1 MDFAKVL
8 NDLRREKADK
18 LAQAEQ
24 LLAENKVSEAAAL
37 DGELDALCQKISAT
51 ENLMRRS
58 QEDAQ
63 PLPDGDGAPQDKG
76 GGARPFHSLGEQLQ
90 AVVNAAKTHVVDKRL
105 LQVND
110 AVKGANEGTG
120 ADGGFAVQE
129 DFAGQILETA
139 VSTGDILSRVDSYTV
154 GANSNAARWL
164 MVDETDVSASVFGGV
179 QMYWAAEGAT
189 VAASRPKFKELK
201 LDLEKMMGFAYATD
215 ELLQDAAFMTGF
227 FGSAF
232 TVAANRLLEDAIIS
246 GDGSGKPKGILNSG
260 ALIAVD
266 AEASQAAGTL
276 NAQNIL
282 KMWSRALTSGRRN
295 MVWMMHPDLE
305 DQLPQLMLGDKL
317 IWMPEGGISGAQYQT
332 ILGRPVLFNDNCQA
346 MGTKG
351 DVLLADLKQ
360 YMLLK
365 KGTAKQDWSMHVE
378 FLTDQMCFR
387 MVLRCNGTPKVTAP
401 ITLKNSTRTRS
412 PFVTLAAR
420 PASGGSGGGT
430 QQGGGSSTQEPQ
442 G

>member
-24 LLAENKVSEAAAL
+24 LLAENKVAEAAAL
-37 DGELDALCQKISAT
+37 DGELDALCQKIATT

-58 QEDAQ
+58 QEEAQ
-63 PLPDGDGAPQDKG
+63 PLPDGGGAPQDKG
-76 GGARPFHSLGEQLQ
+76 GEAKPFRSLGEQLQ

-105 LQVND
+105 LQVNN
-110 AVKGANEGTG
+110 AVQGASEGTG

-129 DFAGQILETA
+129 DFAGKILETA

-246 GDGSGKPKGILNSG
+246 GDGSGKPTGILKSG
-260 ALIAVD
+260 ALIT
-266 AEASQAAGTL
+266 AEAEAGQAAGTL
-276 NAQNIL
+276 TAQNIL
-282 KMWSRALTSGRRN
+282 KMWTRALTSGRRN

-360 YMLLK
+360 YMLLR

-401 ITLKNSTRTRS
+401 ITLKNSGRTRS

-420 PASGGSGGGT
+420 PAAEG
-430 QQGGGSSTQEPQ
+430 
-442 G
+442 

>member
-1 MDFAKVL
+1 MDYGKVL
-8 NDLRREKADK
+8 NELRREKADK
-18 LAQAEQ
+18 LAKAQQ
-24 LLAENKVSEAAAL
+24 LLSEGKVDEAKAIDA
-37 DGELDALCQKISAT
+37 ELDALCDRITTT

-58 QEDAQ
+58 QEDAV
-63 PLPDGDGAPQDKG
+63 PLPGSEEQPQDE
-76 GGARPFHSLGEQLQ
+76 GAKVRPFRSLGEQLQ
-90 AVVNAAKTHVVDKRL
+90 AVVNAAKTHTADKRL
-105 LQVND
+105 LQVNN
-110 AVKGANEGTG
+110 AVMGSNEGTG

-189 VAASRPKFKELK
+189 VTASRPKFKELK

-227 FGSAF
+227 FGTAF
-232 TVAANRLLEDAIIS
+232 TVAANRLLEDAIIC
-246 GDGSGKPKGILNSG
+246 GDGEGKPTGILSSG

-266 AEASQAAGTL
+266 AEDGQKAETL
-276 NAQNIL
+276 NAQNIF
-282 KMWSRALTSGRRN
+282 KMWSRALVSGRKN
-295 MVWMMHPDLE
+295 MVWLMHPDLE

-332 ILGRPVLFNDNCQA
+332 ILGRPVLFNGNCQA
-346 MGTKG
+346 IGTKG

-365 KGTAKQDWSMHVE
+365 KGSAKQDWSMHVE
-378 FLTDQMCFR
+378 FLTDQQCFR
-387 MVLRCNGTPKVTAP
+387 MVLRCNGTPKMTAP
-401 ITLKNSTRTRS
+401 VKLKNSTRTRS
-412 PFVTLAAR
+412 PYVTLAAR
-420 PASGGSGGGT
+420 DG
-430 QQGGGSSTQEPQ
+430 
-442 G
+442 

>member
-1 MDFAKVL
+1 MDYAKVL

-18 LAQAEQ
+18 LARAEQ
-24 LLAENKVSEAAAL
+24 LLTEGKVTEAAAL
-37 DGELDALCQKISAT
+37 DGELDALCAQISTT
-51 ENLMRRS
+51 ESLMRRS
-58 QEDAQ
+58 QEEAE
-63 PLPDGDGAPQDKG
+63 PLPDDGGNPKDKG
-76 GGARPFHSLGEQLQ
+76 GAARPFRSLGEQLQ
-90 AVVNAAKTHVVDKRL
+90 AVVNAAKTHTADKRL
-105 LQVND
+105 LQVNN
-110 AVKGANEGTG
+110 AVMGSNEGTG

-139 VSTGDILSRVDSYTV
+139 VATGDILSRVDSYTV

-189 VAASRPKFKELK
+189 VTASRPKFKELK

-232 TVAANRLLEDAIIS
+232 TVAANRLLEDSIIS
-246 GDGSGKPKGILNSG
+246 GDGEGKPTGIMSSG
-260 ALIAVD
+260 ALIEVA
-266 AEASQAAGTL
+266 AEAGQKAETL

-282 KMWSRALTSGRRN
+282 RMWSRALVSGRRN
-295 MVWMMHPDLE
+295 MVWLMHPDLE

-317 IWMPEGGISGAQYQT
+317 IWMPEGGISGSQYQT

-346 MGTKG
+346 IGSKG

-378 FLTDQMCFR
+378 FLTDQQCFR

-401 ITLKNSTRTRS
+401 IKLKNSTRTRS
-412 PFVTLAAR
+412 PYVTLAAR
-420 PASGGSGGGT
+420 SG
-430 QQGGGSSTQEPQ
+430 STEAA

>member
-1 MDFAKVL
+1 MDLAKVL

-18 LAQAEQ
+18 LAQAER
-24 LLAENKVSEAAAL
+24 LLGEGRVAEAAEL
-37 DGELDALCQKISAT
+37 DGELDALCQRIAAT

-63 PLPDGDGAPQDKG
+63 PLPGGGESQDKG
-76 GGARPFHSLGEQLQ
+76 GEARPFRSLGEQLQ

-105 LQVND
+105 LQVNNT
-110 AVKGANEGTG
+110 VQGANEGTG

-129 DFAGQILETA
+129 DFAGSILETA

-179 QMYWAAEGAT
+179 QMYWASEGAT

-232 TVAANRLLEDAIIS
+232 TLAANRLLEDAIIS
-246 GDGSGKPKGILNSG
+246 GDGSGKPTGILNSG
-260 ALIAVD
+260 ALVAVD
-266 AEASQAAGTL
+266 AEAGQAAGTV
-276 NAQNIL
+276 NARNIL

-305 DQLPQLMLGDKL
+305 DQLPQLMLGDKP

-332 ILGRPVLFNDNCQA
+332 ILGRPVLFNDNCRA

-401 ITLKNSTRTRS
+401 ITLKNSDRTRS
-412 PFVTLAAR
+412 PFVTLGAR
-420 PASGGSGGGT
+420 PAAEG
-430 QQGGGSSTQEPQ
+430 
-442 G
+442 

>member
-1 MDFAKVL
+1 MDFSKVL
-8 NDLRREKADK
+8 NDLRRKKADK

-24 LLAENKVSEAAAL
+24 YLNEGKVSEAAAINAEL
-37 DGELDALCQKISAT
+37 DGICAEIATT

-58 QEDAQ
+58 QEDAE
-63 PLPDGDGAPQDKG
+63 PLPG
-76 GGARPFHSLGEQLQ
+76 GGAAPQNEGAEVRPFRSLGEQLQ
-90 AVVNAAKTHVVDKRL
+90 AVVNAAKTHTVDKRL
-105 LQVND
+105 LQVNN
-110 AVKGANEGTG
+110 AVMGSNEGTG
-120 ADGGFAVQE
+120 ADGGFAIQE
-129 DFAGQILETA
+129 DFAGKILESA
-139 VSTGDILSRVDSYTV
+139 VATGDILSRVDSYTV

-179 QMYWAAEGAT
+179 QMYWASEGAT
-189 VAASRPKFKELK
+189 VAASRPKFKEMK
-201 LDLEKMMGFAYATD
+201 LDLDKMMGFAYATD

-227 FGSAF
+227 FGAAF
-232 TVAANRLLEDAIIS
+232 TVAANRLLEDSILC
-246 GDGSGKPKGILNSG
+246 GDGSGKPTGIMKSK
-260 ALIAVD
+260 ALITVD
-266 AEASQAAGTL
+266 AEAGQKAETL

-282 KMWSRALTSGRRN
+282 RMWSRALVSNRKN
-295 MVWMMHPDLE
+295 MVWLMHPDLE

-346 MGTKG
+346 IGTTG

-387 MVLRCNGTPKVTAP
+387 MVLRCGGTPKVDAP
-401 ITLKNSTRTRS
+401 VTLKNSTRTRS
-412 PFVTLAAR
+412 PYVTLAAR
-420 PASGGSGGGT
+420 SSAGSGSGGTENNGAA
-430 QQGGGSSTQEPQ
+430 G
-442 G
+442 

>member
-1 MDFAKVL
+1 MDLAKVL

-24 LLAENKVSEAAAL
+24 LLGEGRVAEASAL
-37 DGELDALCQKISAT
+37 DGELDALCQRIAAT

-63 PLPDGDGAPQDKG
+63 PLPGGGESQDKG
-76 GGARPFHSLGEQLQ
+76 GEARPFRSLGEQLQ

-105 LQVND
+105 LQVNN
-110 AVKGANEGTG
+110 AVQGANEGTG

-129 DFAGQILETA
+129 DFAGSILETA

-179 QMYWAAEGAT
+179 QMYWASEGAS

-246 GDGSGKPKGILNSG
+246 GDGSGKPTGILNSG

-266 AEASQAAGTL
+266 AEAGQAAGTV
-276 NAQNIL
+276 NARNIL

-295 MVWMMHPDLE
+295 MVWLMHPDLE

-317 IWMPEGGISGAQYQT
+317 IWMPEGGISGGQYQT

-378 FLTDQMCFR
+378 FLTDRMCFR

-401 ITLKNSTRTRS
+401 ITLKNSVHTRS
-412 PFVTLAAR
+412 PFVTLGAR
-420 PASGGSGGGT
+420 PAAEG
-430 QQGGGSSTQEPQ
+430 
-442 G
+442 

>member
-1 MDFAKVL
+1 MDLAKVL

-24 LLAENKVSEAAAL
+24 LLGEGRVAEASAL
-37 DGELDALCQKISAT
+37 DGELDALCQRIAVT

-63 PLPDGDGAPQDKG
+63 PLPGGGESQDKG
-76 GGARPFHSLGEQLQ
+76 GEARPFRSLGEQLQ

-105 LQVND
+105 LQVNN
-110 AVKGANEGTG
+110 AVQGANEGTG

-129 DFAGQILETA
+129 DFAGSILETA

-232 TVAANRLLEDAIIS
+232 TVASNRLLEDAIIS
-246 GDGSGKPKGILNSG
+246 GDGSGKPTGILNSG
-260 ALIAVD
+260 ALVAVD
-266 AEASQAAGTL
+266 AEAGQAAGTL
-276 NAQNIL
+276 NARNIL
-282 KMWSRALTSGRRN
+282 KMWSRALVSGRRN

-305 DQLPQLMLGDKL
+305 DQLPQLMLGDKP

-332 ILGRPVLFNDNCQA
+332 ILGRPVLFNDNCRA

-401 ITLKNSTRTRS
+401 ITLKNSDRTRS
-412 PFVTLAAR
+412 PFVTLGAR
-420 PASGGSGGGT
+420 PAAEG
-430 QQGGGSSTQEPQ
+430 
-442 G
+442 

>member
-1 MDFAKVL
+1 MDFAKAL
-8 NDLRREKADK
+8 NELRQKKAEK
-18 LAQAEQ
+18 LAAAEA
-24 LLAENKVSEAAAL
+24 LLQEGKVEDAAAL
-37 DGELDALCQKISAT
+37 DAELEGICKQIATT

-58 QEDAQ
+58 QENAQ
-63 PLPDGDGAPQDKG
+63 PLDIGNPHVEVTPNGK
-76 GGARPFHSLGEQLQ
+76 PFASLGEQLQ
-90 AVVNAAKTHVVDKRL
+90 AIVSAAKTHTADKRL
-105 LQVND
+105 IQVNN
-110 AVKGANEGTG
+110 AVKGSSEGVD
-120 ADGGFAVQE
+120 ADGGYAIQE
-129 DFAGQILETA
+129 DFAGKILETA

-164 MVDETDVSASVFGGV
+164 MIDETDVSASVFGGV

-232 TVAANRLLEDAIIS
+232 TLAANRLLEDSIIC
-246 GDGSGKPKGILNSG
+246 GDGEGKPTGILKSG
-260 ALIAVD
+260 ALIQVD
-266 AEASQAAGTL
+266 AEAGQAAETV

-282 KMWSRALTSGRRN
+282 RMWSRALMSGRRN
-295 MVWMMHPDLE
+295 MVWLMHPDLE

-346 MGTKG
+346 IGAKG
-351 DVLLADLKQ
+351 DVILADLKQ
-360 YMLLK
+360 YMLLR
-365 KGTAKQDWSMHVE
+365 KGSAKQDWSMHVE
-378 FLTDQMCFR
+378 FLTDQHCFR

-401 ITLKNSTRTRS
+401 VALKNSTRTRS

-420 PASGGSGGGT
+420 AG
-430 QQGGGSSTQEPQ
+430 QNADEPQ

>member
-8 NDLRREKADK
+8 NELRREKADK
-18 LAQAEQ
+18 LAQADQ
-24 LLAENKVSEAAAL
+24 LLKEGRVEEAAAI
-37 DGELDALCQKISAT
+37 DKELDTLCQKIVTT

-63 PLPDGDGAPQDKG
+63 PLPGGDEGAPQDKG
-76 GGARPFHSLGEQLQ
+76 GEVRPFRNLGEQLQ
-90 AVVNAAKTHVVDKRL
+90 AVVNAAKTHTVDKRL
-105 LQVND
+105 LQVNN
-110 AVKGANEGTG
+110 AVKGASEGTG

-139 VSTGDILSRVDSYTV
+139 VTTGDILSRVDSYTV

-179 QMYWAAEGAT
+179 QMYWASEGAT

-227 FGSAF
+227 FGTAF
-232 TVAANRLLEDAIIS
+232 TVAATRLLEDAIIS
-246 GDGSGKPKGILNSG
+246 GDGSGKPQGILNSG
-260 ALIAVD
+260 ALIAAD
-266 AEASQAAGTL
+266 AEAGQGAGTV

-282 KMWSRALTSGRRN
+282 KMWSRALVSGRRN

-346 MGTKG
+346 MGAKG

-420 PASGGSGGGT
+420 PASGGSGGQTPEG
-430 QQGGGSSTQEPQ
+430 
-442 G
+442 

>member
-1 MDFAKVL
+1 MDYGKVL
-8 NDLRREKADK
+8 NGLRQEKADK
-18 LAQAEQ
+18 LAKAQQ
-24 LLAENKVSEAAAL
+24 LLSEGKVDEAKAIDA
-37 DGELDALCQKISAT
+37 ELDALCDRIATT

-58 QEDAQ
+58 QEDAV
-63 PLPDGDGAPQDKG
+63 PLPGGEEQPQDE
-76 GGARPFHSLGEQLQ
+76 GAKVRPFRSLGEQLQ
-90 AVVNAAKTHVVDKRL
+90 AVVNAAKTHTADKRL
-105 LQVND
+105 LQVNN
-110 AVKGANEGTG
+110 AVMGSNEGTG

-189 VAASRPKFKELK
+189 VTASRPKFKELK

-227 FGSAF
+227 FGTAF
-232 TVAANRLLEDAIIS
+232 TVAANRLLEDAIIC
-246 GDGSGKPKGILNSG
+246 GDGEGKPKGILSSG
-260 ALIAVD
+260 ALITVD
-266 AEASQAAGTL
+266 AEDGQKAETL

-282 KMWSRALTSGRRN
+282 KMWSRALVSGRKN
-295 MVWMMHPDLE
+295 MVWLMHPDLE

-346 MGTKG
+346 IGTKG

-378 FLTDQMCFR
+378 FLTDQQCFR

-401 ITLKNSTRTRS
+401 VKLKNSTRTRS
-412 PFVTLAAR
+412 PYVTLAAR
-420 PASGGSGGGT
+420 DG
-430 QQGGGSSTQEPQ
+430 
-442 G
+442 

>member
-24 LLAENKVSEAAAL
+24 LLAENKVAEAAAL
-37 DGELDALCQKISAT
+37 DGELDALCQQISTT
-51 ENLMRRS
+51 ESLMRRS

-63 PLPDGDGAPQDKG
+63 PLPGSDNIPQDKG
-76 GGARPFHSLGEQLQ
+76 GEVRPFHSLGEQLQ

-110 AVKGANEGTG
+110 AVKGSSEGTG

-189 VAASRPKFKELK
+189 VTASRPKFKELK

-246 GDGSGKPKGILNSG
+246 GDGSGKPTGILSSG
-260 ALIAVD
+260 ALITVD

-282 KMWSRALTSGRRN
+282 KMWTRALTSGRRN

-420 PASGGSGGGT
+420 PASSGSGGT
-430 QQGGGSSTQEPQ
+430 QQGGGSGGQEPQ

>member
-24 LLAENKVSEAAAL
+24 LLAENKVEEAAAL
-37 DGELDALCQKISAT
+37 DGELDALCRKISAT

-76 GGARPFHSLGEQLQ
+76 GEARPFRSLGEQLQ

-105 LQVND
+105 LQVTD
-110 AVKGANEGTG
+110 AVKGSNEGAG
-120 ADGGFAVQE
+120 ADGGVAVQE

-179 QMYWAAEGAT
+179 QMYWAAEGAA

-246 GDGSGKPKGILNSG
+246 GDGSGKPAGILNSG

-401 ITLKNSTRTRS
+401 ITLKNSVRTRS

-420 PASGGSGGGT
+420 PASGGS
-430 QQGGGSSTQEPQ
+430 QAGGGSGTQEPQ

>member
-24 LLAENKVSEAAAL
+24 LLAENKVEEAAAL
-37 DGELDALCQKISAT
+37 DGELDALCRKISAT

-76 GGARPFHSLGEQLQ
+76 GEARPFRSLGEQLQ

-110 AVKGANEGTG
+110 AVKGSNEGAG

-246 GDGSGKPKGILNSG
+246 GDGSGKPAGILNSG

-401 ITLKNSTRTRS
+401 ITLKNSVRTRS

-420 PASGGSGGGT
+420 PASGGS
-430 QQGGGSSTQEPQ
+430 QAGGGSGTQEPQ

>member
-24 LLAENKVSEAAAL
+24 LLAEDKVTEAAAL
-37 DGELDALCQKISAT
+37 DGELDALCQKIAAT

-58 QEDAQ
+58 QEEAQ

-76 GGARPFHSLGEQLQ
+76 GEARPFHSLGEQLQ

-110 AVKGANEGTG
+110 AVKGANEGAG

-189 VAASRPKFKELK
+189 VTASRPKFKELK
-201 LDLEKMMGFAYATD
+201 LDLEKM
-215 ELLQDAAFMTGF
+215 TGF
-227 FGSAF
+227 LGSAF
-232 TVAANRLLEDAIIS
+232 TVATNRLLEDAIIS
-246 GDGSGKPKGILNSG
+246 GDGSGKPKGILSSG
-260 ALIAVD
+260 ALITVD

-282 KMWSRALTSGRRN
+282 KMWTRALTSGRRN

-332 ILGRPVLFNDNCQA
+332 ILGRPVLFNDNCKA

-387 MVLRCNGTPKVTAP
+387 MVLRCNGTPKATAP

-420 PASGGSGGGT
+420 PASGGT
-430 QQGGGSSTQEPQ
+430 TQGGGSDGQEPQ

>member
-24 LLAENKVSEAAAL
+24 LLAENKVAEAAAL
-37 DGELDALCQKISAT
+37 DGELDALCQKIAAT

-63 PLPDGDGAPQDKG
+63 PLSGGDGAPQDKG
-76 GGARPFHSLGEQLQ
+76 GEGRPFHSLGEQLQ
-90 AVVNAAKTHVVDKRL
+90 AVVNAAKTHVADKRL
-105 LQVND
+105 LQVNN
-110 AVKGANEGTG
+110 AVQGANEGTG
-120 ADGGFAVQE
+120 ADGGYAIQE

-189 VAASRPKFKELK
+189 VTASRPKFKELK

-246 GDGSGKPKGILNSG
+246 GDGNGKPKGILNSG

-266 AEASQAAGTL
+266 AETNQTAGTL

-282 KMWSRALTSGRRN
+282 KMWSRALTSGRKN

-305 DQLPQLMLGDKL
+305 DQLPHLMLGDKL
-317 IWMPEGGISGAQYQT
+317 IWMPEGGISGVQYQT

-401 ITLKNSTRTRS
+401 ITLKNSVRTRS

-420 PASGGSGGGT
+420 PASAGSSGGGSD
-430 QQGGGSSTQEPQ
+430 GQEAK

>member
-1 MDFAKVL
+1 MDFAEVL

-18 LAQAEQ
+18 LARARQ
-24 LLAENKVSEAAAL
+24 LVAENKVAEAAVL
-37 DGELDALCQKISAT
+37 DGELDALCQKIAT
-51 ENLMRRS
+51 AENLMRRS
-58 QEDAQ
+58 QEEAQ
-63 PLPDGDGAPQDKG
+63 PLPGEDGAPQDKG
-76 GGARPFHSLGEQLQ
+76 GEAKPFRSLGEQLQ

-105 LQVND
+105 LQVNN
-110 AVKGANEGTG
+110 AVQGANEGTG

-129 DFAGQILETA
+129 DFAGKILETA

-246 GDGSGKPKGILNSG
+246 GDGSGKPIGILSSG
-260 ALIAVD
+260 ALIT
-266 AEASQAAGTL
+266 AEAEAGQAAGRL
-276 NAQNIL
+276 NARNIL

-317 IWMPEGGISGAQYQT
+317 IWMPEGGISGGQYQT

-420 PASGGSGGGT
+420 PAAGGSGV
-430 QQGGGSSTQEPQ
+430 QEPQ

>member
-1 MDFAKVL
+1 MDLAKVL

-24 LLAENKVSEAAAL
+24 LLGEGRVAEASAL
-37 DGELDALCQKISAT
+37 DGELDALCQRIAAT

-63 PLPDGDGAPQDKG
+63 PLPGGGESQDKG
-76 GGARPFHSLGEQLQ
+76 GEARPFRSLGEQLQ

-105 LQVND
+105 LQVNN
-110 AVKGANEGTG
+110 AVQGANEGTG

-129 DFAGQILETA
+129 DFAGSILETA

-246 GDGSGKPKGILNSG
+246 GDGSGKPTGILNSG
-260 ALIAVD
+260 ALVAVD
-266 AEASQAAGTL
+266 AEAGQAAGTL
-276 NAQNIL
+276 NARNIL
-282 KMWSRALTSGRRN
+282 KMWSRALVSGRRN

-305 DQLPQLMLGDKL
+305 DQLPQLMLGDKP
-317 IWMPEGGISGAQYQT
+317 IWMPEGGISGAAYQT
-332 ILGRPVLFNDNCQA
+332 ILGRPVLFNDNCRA

-401 ITLKNSTRTRS
+401 ITLKNSDRTRS
-412 PFVTLAAR
+412 PFVTLGAR
-420 PASGGSGGGT
+420 PAAEG
-430 QQGGGSSTQEPQ
+430 
-442 G
+442 

>member
-1 MDFAKVL
+1 MDYKKVL
-8 NDLRREKADK
+8 NELRREKADK
-18 LAQAEQ
+18 LEKAQQ
-24 LLAENKVSEAAAL
+24 LLSAGKVDEAKAVDA
-37 DGELDALCQKISAT
+37 ELDTLCDRITTT

-58 QEDAQ
+58 QEDAV
-63 PLPDGDGAPQDKG
+63 PLSGNGEQPQDEDAKI
-76 GGARPFHSLGEQLQ
+76 RPFHSLGEQLQ
-90 AVVNAAKTHVVDKRL
+90 AVVNAAKTHTADKRL
-105 LQVND
+105 LQVNN
-110 AVKGANEGTG
+110 AVMGSNEGAG

-179 QMYWAAEGAT
+179 QMYWASEGAT
-189 VAASRPKFKELK
+189 VTASRPKFKELK

-227 FGSAF
+227 FGTAF

-246 GDGSGKPKGILNSG
+246 GDGEGKPTGILSSG
-260 ALIAVD
+260 GLITVSVD
-266 AEASQAAGTL
+266 AGQKETL
-276 NAQNIL
+276 KAQNIL
-282 KMWSRALTSGRRN
+282 KMWSSALVSGRKN
-295 MVWMMHPDLE
+295 MVWLMHPDLE

-346 MGTKG
+346 IGTKG

-378 FLTDQMCFR
+378 FLTDQQCFR

-401 ITLKNSTRTRS
+401 VKLKNSTRTRS
-412 PFVTLAAR
+412 PYVALAAR
-420 PASGGSGGGT
+420 SGVAG
-430 QQGGGSSTQEPQ
+430 
-442 G
+442 

>member
-1 MDFAKVL
+1 MDLAKVL

-24 LLAENKVSEAAAL
+24 LLGEGRVAEASAL
-37 DGELDALCQKISAT
+37 DGELDALCQRIAAT

-63 PLPDGDGAPQDKG
+63 PLPGGGESQDKG
-76 GGARPFHSLGEQLQ
+76 GEARPFRSLGEQLQ

-105 LQVND
+105 LQVNN
-110 AVKGANEGTG
+110 AVQGANEGTG

-129 DFAGQILETA
+129 DFAGSILETA

-246 GDGSGKPKGILNSG
+246 GDGSGKPTGILNSG
-260 ALIAVD
+260 ALVAVD
-266 AEASQAAGTL
+266 AEAGQAAGTL
-276 NAQNIL
+276 NARNIL
-282 KMWSRALTSGRRN
+282 KMWSRALVSGRRN

-305 DQLPQLMLGDKL
+305 DQLPQLMLGDKP

-332 ILGRPVLFNDNCQA
+332 ILGRPVLFNDNCRA

-401 ITLKNSTRTRS
+401 ITLKNSDRTRS
-412 PFVTLAAR
+412 PFVTLGAR
-420 PASGGSGGGT
+420 PAAEG
-430 QQGGGSSTQEPQ
+430 
-442 G
+442 

>member
-1 MDFAKVL
+1 MDLAKVL

-24 LLAENKVSEAAAL
+24 LLGEGRVAEAAEL
-37 DGELDALCQKISAT
+37 DGELDALCQRIAAT

-63 PLPDGDGAPQDKG
+63 PLPGGGESQDKG
-76 GGARPFHSLGEQLQ
+76 GEARPFRSLGEQLQ

-105 LQVND
+105 LQVNNT
-110 AVKGANEGTG
+110 VQGANEGTG

-129 DFAGQILETA
+129 DFAGSILETA

-179 QMYWAAEGAT
+179 QMYWASEGAT

-232 TVAANRLLEDAIIS
+232 TLAANRLLEDAIIS
-246 GDGSGKPKGILNSG
+246 GDGSGKPTGILNSG
-260 ALIAVD
+260 ALVAVD
-266 AEASQAAGTL
+266 AEAGQAAGTV
-276 NAQNIL
+276 NARNIL

-317 IWMPEGGISGAQYQT
+317 IWMPEGGISGGQYQT

-387 MVLRCNGTPKVTAP
+387 MVLRCSGTPKVTAP
-401 ITLKNSTRTRS
+401 ITLKNSDRTRS
-412 PFVTLAAR
+412 PFVTLGAR
-420 PASGGSGGGT
+420 PAAEG
-430 QQGGGSSTQEPQ
+430 
-442 G
+442 

>member
-18 LAQAEQ
+18 LARAKQ
-24 LLAENKVSEAAAL
+24 LLEEGKVAEAAAL
-37 DGELDALCQKISAT
+37 DAELESLCARISTT

-58 QEDAQ
+58 QEDAG
-63 PLPDGDGAPQDKG
+63 PLPGSGGTAQDD
-76 GGARPFHSLGEQLQ
+76 ARQVRPFNSLGEQLQ
-90 AVVNAAKTHVVDKRL
+90 AIVAAAKGKGVDKRL
-105 LQVND
+105 RQVNN
-110 AVKGANEGTG
+110 AVMGSNEGSDP
-120 ADGGFAVQE
+120 DGGYAIQE
-129 DFAGQILETA
+129 DFAGSILETA

-179 QMYWAAEGAT
+179 QMYWASEGAT

-215 ELLQDAAFMTGF
+215 ELLQDAAFMSGF
-227 FGSAF
+227 FGTAF
-232 TVAANRLLEDAIIS
+232 LVATNRLLEDGIIA
-246 GDGSGKPKGILNSG
+246 GDGVGKMTGLMNSG
-260 ALIAVD
+260 ALITVD
-266 AEASQAAGTL
+266 AEAGQAAGTL

-282 KMWSRALTSGRRN
+282 KMWSRALMSGRKN
-295 MVWMMHPDLE
+295 MVWLMHPDLE

-332 ILGRPVLFNDNCQA
+332 ILGRPVLFNDNCQSI
-346 MGTKG
+346 GTKG

-401 ITLKNSTRTRS
+401 VKLKNSNRTRS
-412 PFVTLAAR
+412 PYVTLAAR
-420 PASGGSGGGT
+420 GGASSG
-430 QQGGGSSTQEPQ
+430 PQ
-442 G
+442 D

>member
-8 NDLRREKADK
+8 NDLRRQKADK

-24 LLAENKVSEAAAL
+24 LLGEGKVDEAAAI
-37 DGELDALCQKISAT
+37 DAELNSLCKQISTT

-58 QEDAQ
+58 QEQAE
-63 PLPDGDGAPQDKG
+63 PLPDGEAQDKG
-76 GGARPFHSLGEQLQ
+76 GEVRPFRSLGEQLQ
-90 AVVNAAKTHVVDKRL
+90 AVVNAAKTHTVDKRL
-105 LQVND
+105 LQVNN
-110 AVKGANEGTG
+110 AVKGSSEGVD

-179 QMYWAAEGAT
+179 QMYWASEGAT

-227 FGSAF
+227 FGTAF
-232 TVAANRLLEDAIIS
+232 TVAANRLLEDAIIC
-246 GDGSGKPKGILNSG
+246 GDGSGKPKGILGSG

-266 AEASQAAGTL
+266 AESNQKAGTM

-282 KMWSRALTSGRRN
+282 KMWSRALVSNRKN
-295 MVWMMHPDLE
+295 MVWLMHPDLE

-346 MGTKG
+346 VGTKG

-387 MVLRCNGTPKVTAP
+387 MVLRCNGMPKVTAP

-412 PFVTLAAR
+412 PYVTLAAR
-420 PASGGSGGGT
+420 TTSGGQQGGGT
-430 QQGGGSSTQEPQ
+430 QTQEPQ

>member
-1 MDFAKVL
+1 MDLAEVL

-18 LAQAEQ
+18 LAQAER
-24 LLAENKVSEAAAL
+24 LLGEGRVAEASAL
-37 DGELDALCQKISAT
+37 DGELDALCQRIAVT

-63 PLPDGDGAPQDKG
+63 PLPGGGESQDKG
-76 GGARPFHSLGEQLQ
+76 GEARPFRSLGEQLQ
-90 AVVNAAKTHVVDKRL
+90 AVVNAAKTHAVDKRL
-105 LQVND
+105 LQVNN
-110 AVKGANEGTG
+110 AVQGANEGTG

-129 DFAGQILETA
+129 DFAGSILETA

-246 GDGSGKPKGILNSG
+246 GDGSGKPTGILNSG
-260 ALIAVD
+260 ALVAVD
-266 AEASQAAGTL
+266 AEAGQAAGTV
-276 NAQNIL
+276 NARNIL
-282 KMWSRALTSGRRN
+282 KMWSRALISGRRN

-317 IWMPEGGISGAQYQT
+317 IWMPEGGISGGQYQT
-332 ILGRPVLFNDNCQA
+332 ILGRPVLFNDNCRA

-401 ITLKNSTRTRS
+401 ITLKNSVHTRS
-412 PFVTLAAR
+412 PFVTLGAR
-420 PASGGSGGGT
+420 PAAEG
-430 QQGGGSSTQEPQ
+430 
-442 G
+442 

>member
-1 MDFAKVL
+1 MDLAKVL

-24 LLAENKVSEAAAL
+24 LLGEGRVAEASAL
-37 DGELDALCQKISAT
+37 DGELDALCQRIAAT

-63 PLPDGDGAPQDKG
+63 PLPGGGESQDKG
-76 GGARPFHSLGEQLQ
+76 GEARPFRSLGEQLQ

-105 LQVND
+105 LQVNN
-110 AVKGANEGTG
+110 AVQGANEGTG

-129 DFAGQILETA
+129 DFAGSILETA

-232 TVAANRLLEDAIIS
+232 TVASNRLLEDAIIS
-246 GDGSGKPKGILNSG
+246 GDGSGKPTGILNSG
-260 ALIAVD
+260 ALVAVD
-266 AEASQAAGTL
+266 AEAGQAAGTL
-276 NAQNIL
+276 NARNIL
-282 KMWSRALTSGRRN
+282 KMWSRALVSGRRN

-305 DQLPQLMLGDKL
+305 DQLPQLMLGDKP

-332 ILGRPVLFNDNCQA
+332 ILGRPVLFNDNCRA

-401 ITLKNSTRTRS
+401 ITLKNSDRTRS
-412 PFVTLAAR
+412 PFVTLGAR
-420 PASGGSGGGT
+420 PAAEG
-430 QQGGGSSTQEPQ
+430 
-442 G
+442 

>member
-1 MDFAKVL
+1 MDLAKVL

-24 LLAENKVSEAAAL
+24 LLGEGRVAEASAL
-37 DGELDALCQKISAT
+37 DGELDALCQRIAVT

-63 PLPDGDGAPQDKG
+63 PLPGGGESQDKG
-76 GGARPFHSLGEQLQ
+76 GEARPFRSLGEQLQ

-105 LQVND
+105 LQVNN
-110 AVKGANEGTG
+110 AVQGANEGTG

-129 DFAGQILETA
+129 DFAGSILETA

-232 TVAANRLLEDAIIS
+232 TVASNRLLEDAIIS
-246 GDGSGKPKGILNSG
+246 GDGSGKPTGILNSG
-260 ALIAVD
+260 ALVAVD
-266 AEASQAAGTL
+266 AEAGQAAGTL
-276 NAQNIL
+276 NARNIL
-282 KMWSRALTSGRRN
+282 KMWSRALVSGRRN

-305 DQLPQLMLGDKL
+305 DQLPQLMLGDKP

-332 ILGRPVLFNDNCQA
+332 ILGRPVLFNDNCRA

-378 FLTDQMCFR
+378 FLTDQNCFR

-401 ITLKNSTRTRS
+401 ITLKNSDRTRS
-412 PFVTLAAR
+412 PFVTLGAR
-420 PASGGSGGGT
+420 PAAEG
-430 QQGGGSSTQEPQ
+430 
-442 G
+442 